1 MTVVPQPGGV
11 YRNAAW
17 TRDLCGTS
25 RHGRLFVHA
34 GGLFVKYLFLLGC
47 SLAFATAA
55 WAREADDFTSSIVVT
70 ATRTETPLA
79 EVGQSVSV
87 VTAGQIER
95 SQASQAIDI
104 LARLPG
110 ITVSPSGGFGQPS
123 SVFVRGA
130 ENSQSLVLIDGVR
143 INDPADVGG
152 GFDFGSL
159 TIGQFDRVEVVR
171 GAQSVLWGSRAIGGV
186 INFITRSPSDRWEG
200 RAQAEY
206 GWRDRKQ
213 ISASLAGS
221 AGPVGLSLGGN
232 WLKGDGYSAF
242 SEARGATERDAFES
256 RGVNARAEVEL
267 VSGLSLD
274 AGGYYTKADYD
285 YDDAGAD
292 ALHKGSKRDG
302 TLFANLRYSGLDD
315 RLDAR
320 FGFGLTDS
328 NRVSDH
334 AIFGPYITDGRNERF
349 EGQISFTPAPI
360 VTLLVGAE
368 TEKSEFNDNFGSV
381 DSARIDS
388 VFGTVSVRPVG
399 GVTLNAGLRHDSHTD
414 FGNRTSFSASGAWV
428 LGENAPTLRA
438 SYGEGFKA
446 PSLYQLYTN
455 TGFAALRPE
464 LAKAYDIGIE
474 QPFAQGKGKMSLT
487 WFDRTTR
494 NLIDFDF
501 ATFTYYNIGST
512 RSQGI
517 EASAEVSDWN
527 GFDAQLSYTWLD
539 AINQATGRQLARRP
553 RHALFASL
561 DYAWRFGLRMGVD
574 IRNGGARFDD
584 QANRVPVDGH
594 AVVAL
599 RASYPL
605 SRRVEVFGRIENLL
619 DETYEVVRGYG
630 TAGRSAYLGVRA
642 RF

>member
-1 MTVVPQPGGV
+1 MNGVSFMCGG
-11 YRNAAW
+11 
-17 TRDLCGTS
+17 
-25 RHGRLFVHA
+25 F
-34 GGLFVKYLFLLGC
+34 FMKYLFLFGS
-47 SLAFATAA
+47 SLAICSPA
-55 WAREADDFTSSIVVT
+55 WADEAEGGSRAIVVT
-70 ATRTETPLA
+70 ATRTEARIA

-87 VTAGQIER
+87 ITSQQIER
-95 SQASQAIDI
+95 SQATQAIDI

-110 ITVSPSGGFGQPS
+110 VTVSPSGGFGQPA

-130 ENSQSLVLIDGVR
+130 ENAQSLVLIDGVR

-152 GFDFGSL
+152 GFDFGNL

-171 GAQSVLWGSRAIGGV
+171 GSQSVLWGSRAIGGV
-186 INFITRSPSDRWEG
+186 INFITRQPSEGWEG

-213 ISASLAGS
+213 VSASVTGN
-221 AGPVGLSLGGN
+221 AGPVGISLGGN

-242 SEARGATERDAFES
+242 SEARGGAERDGFES
-256 RGVNARAEVEL
+256 VGANARAEVEL
-267 VSGLSLD
+267 APGLSID
-274 AGGYYTKADYD
+274 AGGFYTKANYG
-285 YDDAGAD
+285 YDDSTRD
-292 ALHKGSKRDG
+292 ALHKGRKRDA
-302 TLFANLRYSGLDD
+302 TLFANLRYKGLDD

-334 AIFGPYITDGRNERF
+334 AVFGPYITNGRNERF
-349 EGQISFTPAPI
+349 EGQVAFTPTEI

-368 TEKSEFNDNFGSV
+368 TEKSYFNDNFGSV

-388 VFGTVSVRPVG
+388 VFATATLRPVTG
-399 GVTLNAGLRHDSHTD
+399 LTVNAGVRYDSHED
-414 FGNRTSFSASGAWV
+414 FGSKTSFSASGAWV

-455 TGFAALRPE
+455 TGFTALKPE
-464 LAKAYDIGIE
+464 LAKAYDLGIE
-474 QPFAQGKGKMSLT
+474 QPIADGKAKASLT

-512 RSQGI
+512 RSKGI
-517 EASAEVSDWN
+517 EAALEVNDWN

-539 AINQATGRQLARRP
+539 AINQSTGKQLARRP
-553 RHALFASL
+553 RHAFFGSL
-561 DYAWRFGLRMGVD
+561 DYQWSFGLRTGVD
-574 IRNGGARFDD
+574 LRIGGNRFDD
-584 QANRVPVDGH
+584 QANLLLVDGH
-594 AVVAL
+594 TVVAL
-599 RASYPL
+599 RASYQL
-605 SRRVEVFGRIENLL
+605 TQQFELFGRIENLF

-630 TAGRSAYLGVRA
+630 TPGRSAYIGVRA

>member
-1 MTVVPQPGGV
+1 M
-11 YRNAAW
+11 
-17 TRDLCGTS
+17 
-25 RHGRLFVHA
+25 
-34 GGLFVKYLFLLGC
+34 KYLFLLGC
-47 SLAFATAA
+47 SLAVAMPAMA
-55 WAREADDFTSSIVVT
+55 GEADANANSIVVT
-70 ATRTETPLA
+70 ATRTETPLP

-95 SQASQAIDI
+95 SQATQAIDI

-110 ITVSPSGGFGQPS
+110 ITVSPSGGFGQPT

-171 GAQSVLWGSRAIGGV
+171 GSQSVLWGSRAIGGV
-186 INFITRSPSDRWEG
+186 MNFITRQPSEGWDG
-200 RAQAEY
+200 RAQVEY

-213 ISASLAGS
+213 VSASLTGK
-221 AGPVGLSLGGN
+221 AGPAGLSIGGN

-242 SEARGATERDAFES
+242 SEARGASERDGFES
-256 RGVNARAEVEL
+256 VGVNARAEVEL
-267 VSGLSLD
+267 VTGLSLD
-274 AGGYYTKADYD
+274 AGGFFTKADYN
-285 YDDAGAD
+285 YDDATAD
-292 ALHKGSKRDG
+292 APHEGRKRDA

-349 EGQISFTPAPI
+349 EGQISFTPTPI
-360 VTLLVGAE
+360 ATILVGAE
-368 TEKSEFNDNFGSV
+368 TEKSLFNDNFGSV
-381 DSARIDS
+381 DSTRIDS
-388 VFGTVSVRPVG
+388 VFGTVALRPVG
-399 GVTLNAGLRHDSHTD
+399 GVTLNAGLRHDSHED
-414 FGNRTSFSASGAWV
+414 FGKSTSFSASGAWS
-428 LGENAPTLRA
+428 LGVNSPILRA

-446 PSLYQLYTN
+446 PSLFQLYTN
-455 TGFAALRPE
+455 TGFTALQPE

-474 QPFAQGKGKMSLT
+474 QPFADGKGKVSLI

-512 RSQGI
+512 RSKGI
-517 EASAEVSDWN
+517 EAAIEVSDWN
-527 GFDAQLSYTWLD
+527 GFDAQFSYTWLD
-539 AINQATGRQLARRP
+539 AINQVNGRQLARRP
-553 RHALFASL
+553 RHALFASV
-561 DYAWRFGLRMGVD
+561 DYAWGFGLRTGAD

-584 QANRVPVDGH
+584 QANRVPVDSH
-594 AVVAL
+594 TVVAL

-605 SRRVEVFGRIENLL
+605 TAQFELFWRIENLF

-630 TAGRSAYLGVRA
+630 TAGRSAYFGARA